1 MHFRS
6 FLQAVAAA
14 TLLLAGG
21 PVFAEGKPVV
31 YTVNYPLQY
40 FAQRIAGDYADV
52 TFPVPAGIDPAFWQP
67 DAEAI
72 AGFQAAD
79 LILLNGAGY
88 AKWTSRASLPRRKL
102 VDTSAGL
109 RDKLIENTNRIAH
122 SHGREGS
129 HSHAGT
135 AFTTWLDFSQAAA
148 QVRTIRD
155 ALSRL
160 HPDGTDT
167 FTTNALALEQ
177 ELLDLDTRLKA
188 IVARNPGK
196 PVIASHPVYQYFSRR
211 YGINLRSVMWEPDV
225 VPGEDKWLEL
235 EQLLREH
242 PAHWFIWE
250 SRPAPASL
258 ERLQQL
264 GIQSTIFDPS
274 ANVPE
279 SGTFADV
286 MTENVKALDRI
297 FRSPDTQ

>member
-1 MHFRS
+1 MRIRA
-6 FLQAVAAA
+6 FLQAIAAA
-14 TLLLAGG
+14 LLLLAGG
-21 PVFAEGKPVV
+21 PVFAEDKPVV

-52 TFPVPAGIDPAFWQP
+52 IFPVPAGIDPAFWQP

-88 AKWTSRASLPRRKL
+88 AKWTGRASLPRSKL
-102 VDTSAGL
+102 VDTSAGF
-109 RDKLIENTNRIAH
+109 RDKLIENTDRIAH

-148 QVRTIRD
+148 QARTIRD

-160 HPDGTDT
+160 HPDGRDT
-167 FTTNALALEQ
+167 FTANALALEQ
-177 ELLDLDTRLKA
+177 ELLDLDAGLKA
-188 IVARNPGK
+188 IVAGNPGI

-211 YGINLRSVMWEPDV
+211 YGINLRSVMWEPEV
-225 VPGEDKWLEL
+225 VPGEDEWLEL

-242 PAHWFIWE
+242 PANWFIWE
-250 SRPAPASL
+250 SGPNSANL

-264 GIQSTIFDPS
+264 GIQSTVFDPS
-274 ANVPE
+274 ANVPD

-297 FRSPDTQ
+297 FRSTDPQ

>member
-1 MHFRS
+1 MRYRS
-6 FLQAVAAA
+6 CPQAVTAAI
-14 TLLLAGG
+14 LLLASAFVSAGN
-21 PVFAEGKPVV
+21 KTVV

-40 FAQRIAGDYADV
+40 FAERIAGDYADV
-52 TFPVPAGIDPAFWQP
+52 IFPGPAGIDPAFWQP

-102 VDTSAGL
+102 VDTSAGF
-109 RDKLIENTNRIAH
+109 RDKLIESTDRIAH

-135 AFTTWLDFSQAAA
+135 AFTTWLDFSQAASQA
-148 QVRTIRD
+148 RTIRD
-155 ALSRL
+155 ALTRL

-167 FTTNALALEQ
+167 FTANALALEQ
-177 ELLDLDTRLKA
+177 ELLDLDARLKA
-188 IVARNPGK
+188 IVAGNPGI

-264 GIQSTIFDPS
+264 GIQGTVFDPS

-279 SGTFADV
+279 SGTFLDV

-297 FRSPDTQ
+297 FRSPDSQ